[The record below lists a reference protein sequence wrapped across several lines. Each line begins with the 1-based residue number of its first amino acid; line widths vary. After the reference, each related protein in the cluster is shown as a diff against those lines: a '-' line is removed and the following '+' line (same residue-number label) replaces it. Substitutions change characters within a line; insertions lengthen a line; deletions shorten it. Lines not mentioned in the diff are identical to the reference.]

1 MRLVYTD
8 TTVFIVNKAL
18 GYPKLPFQAFGVIP
32 VTGLTFIVGVS
43 LVPTGRPKNHICL
56 IMSSHKVFVFS
67 RNAVQGKSLGQS
79 RPSAQ
84 RP

>member
-18 GYPKLPFQAFGVIP
+18 GYPKLPFGVIP
-32 VTGLTFIVGVS
+32 VMGLTFIVGVS